1 MNKIKMWHLS
11 LIMVVMVFVISP
23 IAFSTGLTQPSIDCP
38 GSDVTTGSTLTLSTT
53 VTGSSGES
61 TVSSYVLNV
70 PNGLTVN
77 DPSTGSYSNF
87 AASSSGTTKTF
98 AITSG
103 TANSSG
109 YSVTV
114 TATEQGESTSV
125 TSDTCT
131 VVFVD
136 PSVLTIT
143 VNSDPAGTYTSNQ
156 AGKVYTITVENPTGS
171 SVSSDYVL
179 TLPTGIT
186 KTSGDASTGT
196 LTLSAGNS
204 QQLSWTLN
212 LNNSGSITFKLGG
225 DTVDTAAV
233 TVSTSS
239 SSTNTSSSGGGGGG
253 GGAAAA
259 NDTKADAAKKENK
272 TTGQDKSKVEVPT
285 AGKAIITIPEVAAGR
300 RSLKSF
306 GGESALEQAG
316 ILDVILNLRTTY
328 SNVKL
333 EVEKLSSKPAEIKEN
348 PQGNA
353 YGYLKIET
361 NVKAEDIEEAAVQF
375 KVEESWLKA
384 NKIGESQVFLN
395 RYSNDKWQQLATK
408 KVQKE
413 AGFVHYEAA
422 TPGFSIFVIT
432 GMEETATKAASNVVA
447 IIVVII
453 LVLVAVVY
461 YFMRRNQMQHS
472 GKYSHILRRKSG
484 ENE

>member
-23 IAFSTGLTQPSIDCP
+23 IAFATGLTQPSIDCP

-70 PNGLTVN
+70 PNGVTIN

-87 AASSSGTTKTF
+87 AASSSGTTKSF
-98 AITSG
+98 VITSG

-109 YSVTV
+109 YSITV
-114 TATEQGESTSV
+114 TGTEQGESTSV

-143 VNSDPAGTYTSNQ
+143 VDTDPAGTYTSNQ

-285 AGKAIITIPEVAAGR
+285 AGKAI
-300 RSLKSF
+300 
-306 GGESALEQAG
+306 
-316 ILDVILNLRTTY
+316 
-328 SNVKL
+328 
-333 EVEKLSSKPAEIKEN
+333 
-348 PQGNA
+348 
-353 YGYLKIET
+353 
-361 NVKAEDIEEAAVQF
+361 
-375 KVEESWLKA
+375 
-384 NKIGESQVFLN
+384 
-395 RYSNDKWQQLATK
+395 
-408 KVQKE
+408 
-413 AGFVHYEAA
+413 
-422 TPGFSIFVIT
+422 
-432 GMEETATKAASNVVA
+432 
-447 IIVVII
+447 
-453 LVLVAVVY
+453 
-461 YFMRRNQMQHS
+461 
-472 GKYSHILRRKSG
+472 
-484 ENE
+484 